1 MARGTPE
8 LGRYADAAVLV
19 LTSLASGD
27 RHGYAIMEDIA
38 EFSGTKLEPGT
49 LYAAISRLEQRGWI
63 EPLPADERRR
73 PYRLTEDGAQALGL
87 HLAAMNRVVRTGLTR
102 LRVAT

>member
-1 MARGTPE
+1 

-19 LTSLASGD
+19 LTSLANGD

-63 EPLPADERRR
+63 RPMPADERRQ
-73 PYRLTEDGAQALGL
+73 PYRLTEDGAQALGR
-87 HLAAMNRVVRTGLTR
+87 HLAAMSRVVSTGLTR